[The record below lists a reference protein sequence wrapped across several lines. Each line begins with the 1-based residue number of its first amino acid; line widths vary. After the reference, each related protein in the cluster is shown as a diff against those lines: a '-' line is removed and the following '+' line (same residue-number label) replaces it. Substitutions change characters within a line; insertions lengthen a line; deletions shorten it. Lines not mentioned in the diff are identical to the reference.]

1 MTRTRQTPMAEYQ
14 IEETSYKSVK
24 IKLVLLQKFKKF
36 LKSKHVQLQRD
47 NKDDKLYVEVANP
60 IKVVRWSQKKE
71 TKPRWPLS
79 RWLESSCCGSVSWSS
94 SPSDQEAGHPAVEL
108 GRRGI
113 RFRPM
118 TRPRPRT
125 RFKKRF

>member
-1 MTRTRQTPMAEYQ
+1 MISDMLKWQTQSKLSDGPK
-14 IEETSYKSVK
+14 KS
-24 IKLVLLQKFKKF
+24 
-36 LKSKHVQLQRD
+36 
-47 NKDDKLYVEVANP
+47 
-60 IKVVRWSQKKE
+60 E